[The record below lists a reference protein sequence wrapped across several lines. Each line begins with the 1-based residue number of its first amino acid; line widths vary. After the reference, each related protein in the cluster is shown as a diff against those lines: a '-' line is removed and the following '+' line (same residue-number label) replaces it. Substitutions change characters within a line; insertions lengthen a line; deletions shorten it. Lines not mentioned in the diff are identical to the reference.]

1 MDVRGAEEV
10 MGVGEDVVKDG
21 EEHFDCLI
29 RQVRRGDGEVGTG
42 GVIEIGV
49 YGFRLERDTD

>member
-21 EEHFDCLI
+21 EEHFDCLM

-42 GVIEIGV
+42 GVIDWSIWI
-49 YGFRLERDTD
+49 